1 MNIRKTINED
11 HTQLWNIF
19 MKVVKTHSYFMQDV
33 NTTYNE
39 WERYWLGKQVNTY
52 SVIEGSNVVGS
63 YIIKPNQPGLGNHVA
78 NGSYMVDET
87 SRGKGI
93 GKIMANH
100 SIKEAKRLGYK
111 AIQFNAVVSNN
122 QAAIKLW
129 KKYGFQ
135 VVGTNPKAFR
145 HKDLGLIDT
154 YTMYKQL

>member
-1 MNIRKTINED
+1 MNIRETIIKD

-19 MKVVKTHSYFMQDV
+19 MKVVKTQSYFMQDV

-39 WERYWLGKQVNTY
+39 WEEYWLGKQVNTY
-52 SVIEGSNVVGS
+52 SVLEGSNVVGS
-63 YIIKPNQPGLGNHVA
+63 YIIKSNQPGLGNHVA

-93 GKIMANH
+93 GKIMADH

-111 AIQFNAVVSNN
+111 AMQFNAVVSNN
-122 QAAIKLW
+122 QTAIKLW
-129 KKYGFQ
+129 EKYGFQ